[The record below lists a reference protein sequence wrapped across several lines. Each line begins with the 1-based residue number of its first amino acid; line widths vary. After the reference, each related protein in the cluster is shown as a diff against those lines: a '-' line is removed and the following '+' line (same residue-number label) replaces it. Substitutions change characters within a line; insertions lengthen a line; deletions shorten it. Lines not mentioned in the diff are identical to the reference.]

1 MRTIFVRKPATLQDV
16 FDGTE
21 ARWCECAPGE
31 EAYVAA
37 EITLAVGEWEAF
49 VSGMLRDR
57 HWIREFNE
65 QNHQARNGAVPC
77 LRVSTANFSY
87 AVLINTSGYDY
98 ARYAAIDPA

>member
-1 MRTIFVRKPATLQDV
+1 MRAIFVRKPATLEDI
-16 FDGTE
+16 FDGME
-21 ARWCECAPGE
+21 ARRRGHTPGE

-37 EITLAVGEWEAF
+37 EIILAAGEWEAF
-49 VSGMLRDR
+49 ASGMLRDR

-65 QNHQARNGAVPC
+65 QNHKARNGAVPC
-77 LRVSTANFSY
+77 LRVSTANLNY